1 MTAKEYLLKIKLY
14 NRTLQGISEEI
25 ERLYAEAGGLKAIV
39 YDKDRVQTSP
49 EDRLEKMM
57 VRIDEECNK
66 WARMKIRYEREVRKR
81 VEQINKLNNADHAEL
96 LRLRYVELKQDGSQ
110 MMLEEIAVRMHLSYH
125 RVKHLHGEA
134 LQAFAKKYKLAP
146 NST

>member
-1 MTAKEYLLKIKLY
+1 
-14 NRTLQGISEEI
+14 
-25 ERLYAEAGGLKAIV
+25 
-39 YDKDRVQTSP
+39 
-49 EDRLEKMM
+49 
-57 VRIDEECNK
+57 
-66 WARMKIRYEREVRKR
+66 
-81 VEQINKLNNADHAEL
+81 
-96 LRLRYVELKQDGSQ
+96 